1 MINNNNRQ
9 EIRMIRNKSYSTVL
23 IVLIVLIA
31 LNFAG
36 THLSKRFDLTQD
48 KRYTLSNETIR
59 LVEQIEKPLFIKVYL
74 QGDFPAEFKRLQLE
88 TDQLL
93 EELSEIN
100 DLIQFRFIDPISSS
114 KDLIKKGLQPSRL
127 TVQEDGKVSEA
138 LIFPWA
144 VIDFDEKEANVP
156 LLVNAISPS
165 QEQQLQSSIENLEY
179 EFANAIHKISE
190 EKSKSIAI
198 LKGNGQP
205 DDIYLYSFLKSL
217 SEYYQLAEFTLDS
230 VENNPVKTL
239 KELSSYDLSII
250 AKPSQSFDEKEK
262 FVLDQYIMQ
271 GGKTLWLLD
280 NVHAEMDS
288 LMLTGKSLAFNRDL
302 NLTDMLFSYGVRINY
317 NITKDLYSS
326 SIRLA
331 AGSTGNQ
338 VQYENFRWP
347 YFPLIFAD
355 NSHSITKNIDP
366 VLMKF
371 PSSLDTLQ
379 NQIKKKIL
387 LESSPLAKII
397 GTPTNINL
405 NEVAIEQNKEEFQDS
420 NTNFGVLLEGA
431 FTSAYANRIAP
442 VEIGNFTRTGSQN
455 KMIVI
460 SDGDIAVNDVFR
472 GEPLPLDK
480 DKWTNQNYGNI
491 DFLLNSVHYLLDDSG
506 LLNLRSKSL
515 QIQFLDK
522 EKVFEQRGYWQLIN
536 LALPLIILFGFGFLF
551 NFMRK
556 RRYH

>member
-1 MINNNNRQ
+1 MSK
-9 EIRMIRNKSYSTVL
+9 NKSYSKVFV
-23 IVLIVLIA
+23 VLIVLIA

-36 THLSKRFDLTQD
+36 TYVYKRFDLTQD
-48 KRYTLSNETIR
+48 KRYTLSKETVR

-93 EELSEIN
+93 QELNEIN
-100 DLIQFRFIDPISSS
+100 DLVQFRFIDPISSS
-114 KDLIKKGLQPSRL
+114 KELIKKGLQPSRL

-138 LIFPWA
+138 VIFPWA
-144 VIDFDEKEANVP
+144 EISFDDKEANVP

-190 EKSKSIAI
+190 EKNKTIAI

-217 SEYYQLAEFTLDS
+217 SEYYKLAEFTLDS
-230 VENNPVKTL
+230 IENNPVKTL
-239 KELSSYDLSII
+239 KELSNYDLSII
-250 AKPSQSFDEKEK
+250 AKPSQRFNEKEK

-288 LMLTGKSLAFNRDL
+288 LMLTGKALAFNRDL

-317 NITKDLYSS
+317 NVTKDLYSS

-331 AGSTGNQ
+331 AGSAGNQ

-366 VLMKF
+366 ILMKF

-397 GTPTNINL
+397 GTPANINL
-405 NEVAIEQNKEEFQDS
+405 NEVAIEQNKDEFQDS

-431 FTSAYANRIAP
+431 FTSAYANRITPFDFA
-442 VEIGNFTRTGSQN
+442 NYSRTGNQN
-455 KMIVI
+455 KMIII
-460 SDGDIAVNDVFR
+460 SDGDIGVNEVFR

-491 DFLLNSVHYLLDDSG
+491 DFLLNSVHYLLDDNG

-515 QIQFLDK
+515 QIQFLDR
-522 EKVFEQRGYWQLIN
+522 ERVFEQRSYWQLIN
-536 LALPLIILFGFGFLF
+536 LALPLLILFGFGLLF

-556 RRYH
+556 RRYN